1 MDDAALAAQEDSM
14 LSKTLM
20 ATTLTSVL
28 AVPVAFADD
37 TNPSDANPSDETVT
51 PVADEAITPKAACP
65 TAEPACEP
73 APAPQPTYNTQPQ
86 YSPPAYNSTVY
97 ADEVEVQGPDKYS
110 YEWYDPRLT
119 TGIGV
124 GVQIGAGIGGFTDST
139 VNDLSSS
146 EIGGVWQ
153 FRTTI
158 GTHTPLGLDVAYNGT
173 AYDLQSVGSLNTGTL
188 IGTNV
193 EGALRW
199 NILPHYE
206 WNPYLFAGAGWQ
218 HYDIADN
225 QLSRADDGI
234 GDQDDL
240 AVFPMGAGISYRD
253 TSGITGELRGTFRAA
268 ADSSFIQDSSGD
280 NASLHTWE
288 ASAGLGYEF

>member
-1 MDDAALAAQEDSM
+1 M

-20 ATTLTSVL
+20 ATALMSVF
-28 AVPVAFADD
+28 AVPVALADD
-37 TNPSDANPSDETVT
+37 MNPSDANPSDEATAPPAEPQT
-51 PVADEAITPKAACP
+51 TAPQAACP
-65 TAEPACEP
+65 APDNEACGPVASAEPQAQP
-73 APAPQPTYNTQPQ
+73 QYNTQPTYNTQPQ
-86 YSPPAYNSTVY
+86 YTAPTYNTTVY
-97 ADEVEVQGPDKYS
+97 ADEVEVEGPDRYS

-173 AYDLQSVGSLNTGTL
+173 AYDLQSVNSLNTGTL

-225 QLSRADDGI
+225 ELSRADDGI

-240 AVFPMGAGISYRD
+240 AVFPMGVGLSYRD
-253 TSGITGELRGTFRAA
+253 VSGITGELRGTFRAA
-268 ADSSFIQDSSGD
+268 ADSTFIQDASGD
-280 NASLHTWE
+280 DASLHTWE

>member
-1 MDDAALAAQEDSM
+1 MLA
-14 LSKTLM
+14 KTLM
-20 ATTLTSVL
+20 ATALTSVF
-28 AVPVAFADD
+28 AVPVALADD
-37 TNPSDANPSDETVT
+37 TNPSDETVT
-51 PVADEAITPKAACP
+51 PIADESVTEPATPKAACP
-65 TAEPACEP
+65 TPETEAC
-73 APAPQPTYNTQPQ
+73 APVTTAPSYTTQPQ
-86 YSPPAYNSTVY
+86 YAAPTYNETVY

-124 GVQIGAGIGGFTDST
+124 GVNIGAGIGGFTDGT

-206 WNPYLFAGAGWQ
+206 WNPYIFAGAGWQ
-218 HYDIADN
+218 HYDVADN
-225 QLSRADDGI
+225 ELSRADDGI
-234 GDQDDL
+234 ADNDDL
-240 AVFPMGAGISYRD
+240 VVFPMGAGIAYRD

-268 ADSSFIQDSSGD
+268 GNSDLILDSDGD
-280 NASLHTWE
+280 EANLHTWE

>member
-1 MDDAALAAQEDSM
+1 M

-37 TNPSDANPSDETVT
+37 ANPSDDIAT
-51 PVADEAITPKAACP
+51 PVSDTSTTPKAACP
-65 TAEPACEP
+65 TPETEACPPTAKTEPA
-73 APAPQPTYNTQPQ
+73 PTYNTQPQ
-86 YSPPAYNSTVY
+86 YAAPTYNSTVY
-97 ADEVEVQGPDKYS
+97 ADEMEVKGPDRYS
-110 YEWYDPRLT
+110 YAWYDPRLT

-124 GVQIGAGIGGFTDST
+124 GVNIGAGIGGFTDST
-139 VNDLSSS
+139 VNNLSSS

-218 HYDIADN
+218 HYDVADN
-225 QLSRADDGI
+225 NLSRADDGI
-234 GDQDDL
+234 GDKDDL
-240 AVFPMGAGISYRD
+240 AVFPMGAGIAYRD

-268 ADSSFIQDSSGD
+268 ADSSFIQDAQGD